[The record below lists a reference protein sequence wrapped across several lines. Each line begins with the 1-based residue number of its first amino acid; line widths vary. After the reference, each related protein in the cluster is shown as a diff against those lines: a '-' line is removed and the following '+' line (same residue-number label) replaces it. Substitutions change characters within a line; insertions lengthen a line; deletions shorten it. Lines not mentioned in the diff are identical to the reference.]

1 MGPAPN
7 EINEKLRQELLSLAE
22 QDHRM
27 RETLAAEGVLGEGYH
42 PGMETIHKRNAAQL
56 RAVIEQ
62 FGWPSSKVVAD
73 DGAEAAWLIA
83 QHAIGEPDFQRYC
96 LQALR
101 GAASSGG
108 ASLRHV
114 AMLEDR
120 IRMFEGRPQVFGTQ
134 LEPDEDGMPRP
145 YLIED
150 PDGVEERR
158 RAVGLEPLSARLVR
172 EPRMSL
178 PKNRAE
184 FDRKYR
190 EWLIRTGW
198 RK

>member
-1 MGPAPN
+1 MGAAPN

-22 QDHRM
+22 QDRRM
-27 RETLAAEGVLGEGYH
+27 RETLAAEGALGEGYH
-42 PGMETIHKRNAAQL
+42 PAMEAIHKRNAAQL
-56 RAVIEQ
+56 RTIIEQ
-62 FGWPSSKVVAD
+62 VGWPSSKVVAD

-101 GAASSGG
+101 DAASSGG
-108 ASLRHV
+108 APLRHV

-120 IRMFEGRPQVFGTQ
+120 IRMFEGKPQVFGTQ

-145 YLIED
+145 YFIED

-158 RAVGLEPLSARLVR
+158 RAVGLEPLSARLER
-172 EPRMSL
+172 EPRMPL